1 MLVFAALGAVA
12 AVIGI
17 FLAPVSILDGRI
29 VVQPQLPCKS
39 MRQGTTLRLCTGD
52 PWPPPGATFQLELAA
67 ILKDGPVPRALL
79 HVRDGATDGRPRAYT
94 KGEEVSLSTRS
105 GNRAL
110 RIRAISDRPEFV
122 EIDVSS
128 LPN

>member
-1 MLVFAALGAVA
+1 MLVLTIVSTAVGIYIAFPELFGGATTRQA
-12 AVIGI
+12 EAQ
-17 FLAPVSILDGRI
+17 SH
-29 VVQPQLPCKS
+29 CKT

-52 PWPPPGATFQLELAA
+52 PWPASGATFQLELAA

-79 HVRDGATDGRPRAYT
+79 HVRDSVADGRPRAYT
-94 KGEEVSLSTRS
+94 KGEDVSLSTRS
-105 GNRAL
+105 GGRAL

-122 EIDVSS
+122 DIDVSS